1 MFNLSSHSP
10 PSRRHIAVTFRRLG
24 WLGFG
29 CQLFLGLIPL
39 MVGAFQWFFSL
50 SNSSMGVPNSR
61 NIWAFI
67 DILTLIF
74 TIYWCFRYT
83 RLASKLESAN
93 QPPSKVSVIREVW
106 VGIIANV
113 GVIFLAALIG
123 MVTVGGLLYII
134 LSLPQGGAAILQP
147 TPGGKAINPGTI
159 IVPMDMLGLL
169 AVMNV
174 ILAGLVGVIVSLWLL
189 YRLSGLKH

>member
-1 MFNLSSHSP
+1 MFNRLSHTP
-10 PSRRHIAVTFRRLG
+10 PSPRQIAVTFRRLG
-24 WLGFG
+24 WIGFW
-29 CQLFLGLIPL
+29 CQVVLGLIPV
-39 MVGAFQWFFSL
+39 MVATFQWFFSSKNL
-50 SNSSMGVPNSR
+50 PMGVPDSG
-61 NIWAFI
+61 NILSFV

-83 RLASKLESAN
+83 RLASKLEDSN
-93 QPPSKVSVIREVW
+93 QRPAKVSVIREVW
-106 VGIIANV
+106 IGIIANV

-123 MVTVGGLLYII
+123 MVTVGGLLYVIM
-134 LSLPQGGAAILQP
+134 SLPQGAAAILLP
-147 TPGGKAINPGTI
+147 TPGGKVINPGPI

-189 YRLSGLKH
+189 YRLSTWKN